1 MVLGYTSAL
10 DTQQSTS
17 IRDVW
22 VQTLQKNSKSE
33 AQLQS
38 EMLTSTTQLIEEI
51 REEAL
56 ENAKIAAQEEAKQEA
71 AQNSA
76 ENSSTAATVVASSST
91 GTTTASAP
99 VVDDIKAPEE
109 VTKADLESPID
120 IKL

>member
-17 IRDVW
+17 MRDVW

-38 EMLTSTTQLIEEI
+38 EMLASTTQLIEQI
-51 REEAL
+51 RQEAI

-71 AQNSA
+71 AQNTA
-76 ENSSTAATVVASSST
+76 ETSSTAATVIASSST

>member
-1 MVLGYTSAL
+1 MVLDYTSAL

-38 EMLTSTTQLIEEI
+38 EMLTSTTQLIEQI
-51 REEAL
+51 RQEAI

-71 AQNSA
+71 AQNST
-76 ENSSTAATVVASSST
+76 ETSSTAATVVASSST

>member
-17 IRDVW
+17 MRDVW

-38 EMLTSTTQLIEEI
+38 EMLTSTTQLIEQI
-51 REEAL
+51 RQEAI

-71 AQNSA
+71 AQNST
-76 ENSSTAATVVASSST
+76 ETSSTAATVIASSST

>member
-38 EMLTSTTQLIEEI
+38 EMLTSTTQLI
-51 REEAL
+51 
-56 ENAKIAAQEEAKQEA
+56 
-71 AQNSA
+71 
-76 ENSSTAATVVASSST
+76 
-91 GTTTASAP
+91 
-99 VVDDIKAPEE
+99 
-109 VTKADLESPID
+109 
-120 IKL
+120 

>member
-17 IRDVW
+17 MRDVW

-38 EMLTSTTQLIEEI
+38 EMLTSTTQLIEQI
-51 REEAL
+51 RQEAI

-71 AQNSA
+71 AQNTA
-76 ENSSTAATVVASSST
+76 ETSSTAATVIASSST

>member
-38 EMLTSTTQLIEEI
+38 EMLTSTTQLIEQI
-51 REEAL
+51 RQEAI

-71 AQNSA
+71 AQNTA
-76 ENSSTAATVVASSST
+76 ETSSTAATVIASSST

>member
-17 IRDVW
+17 MRDVW

-38 EMLTSTTQLIEEI
+38 EMLASTTQLIEQI
-51 REEAL
+51 RQEAI
-56 ENAKIAAQEEAKQEA
+56 ENGKIAAQEEAKLEA
-71 AQNSA
+71 AQNTA
-76 ENSSTAATVVASSST
+76 ETSSTAATVIASSST

>member
-17 IRDVW
+17 MRDVW

-38 EMLTSTTQLIEEI
+38 EMLTSTTQLIEQI
-51 REEAL
+51 RQEAI

-71 AQNSA
+71 AQNTA
-76 ENSSTAATVVASSST
+76 ETSSTAATVVASSST

>member
-38 EMLTSTTQLIEEI
+38 EMLTSTTQLIEQI
-51 REEAL
+51 RQEAI

-71 AQNSA
+71 AQNST
-76 ENSSTAATVVASSST
+76 ETSSTAATVVASSST

>member
-17 IRDVW
+17 MRDVW
-22 VQTLQKNSKSE
+22 VQTLQKNSKTE

-38 EMLTSTTQLIEEI
+38 EMLTSTTQLIEQI
-51 REEAL
+51 RQEAI

-71 AQNSA
+71 AQNTA
-76 ENSSTAATVVASSST
+76 ETSSTAATVIASSST

>member
-17 IRDVW
+17 MRDVW

-33 AQLQS
+33 AQLQT
-38 EMLTSTTQLIEEI
+38 EMLTSTTKLIEQI
-51 REEAL
+51 RQEAI
-56 ENAKIAAQEEAKQEA
+56 ENAKIEAQEQAKQEA
-71 AQNSA
+71 AQNSV
-76 ENSSTAATVVASSST
+76 ENSSTAATVIASSST

>member
-17 IRDVW
+17 MRDVW

-38 EMLTSTTQLIEEI
+38 EMLTSTTQLIEQI
-51 REEAL
+51 RQEAI

-76 ENSSTAATVVASSST
+76 ETSSTAATVVASSST